1 MYCDESLYRMI
12 DDLAEKN
19 KWWRENKMYEEYLY
33 RNGDDDYGDEFEY
46 PDDEDFSERNDG
58 CSSLADL

>member
-46 PDDEDFSERNDG
+46 PDDEDFPEGNDRS
-58 CSSLADL
+58 SSLVDL

>member
-1 MYCDESLYRMI
+1 MYCDESLYRII

-46 PDDEDFSERNDG
+46 TDDEDFSEGNDG
-58 CSSLADL
+58 SSPVAYL